1 MEICIEYPNL
11 IKLEKKYSTLYMET
25 EMHFSV
31 AGEIK
36 TLSFSEILSGC
47 LVSRRSINTTR
58 TRRHYTVYVHCL
70 SFNLLPTN
78 EYDFPF
84 SNSHAW

>member
-25 EMHFSV
+25 EIHFSV
-31 AGEIK
+31 ADEFK
-36 TLSFSEILSGC
+36 ALSFSEIFSDC

-58 TRRHYTVYVHCL
+58 TRRHYTVYVYCL
-70 SFNLLPTN
+70 RLNLLPTN
-78 EYDFPF
+78 EYVFPF